1 MKLTT
6 PSKTFLYFTFLFLLT
21 NSIIAQNLKS
31 DVDALIAEAYP
42 KDAPGVSILIAKN
55 GKAIYSNASGL
66 ANMELNVPLKPTH
79 VFEIGSITKQF
90 TAIAILM
97 LEEQGKLSVTDD
109 ITKYIPDYP
118 TLGKTITIHH
128 LLNHTSGIKSYTSM
142 PSFRASARKDMTP
155 TELIDVFKNEPMDF
169 DPGEQFRY
177 NNSGYIIL
185 GHIIEVIS
193 KKSYAEFI
201 EENIFKPVG
210 MTSSYYGSMKEIIPN
225 RASGYSKRGDKYV
238 NADYLSLTLPY
249 AAGSIM
255 STVDDLLKWQNALNA
270 NQLVKR
276 STLEKAINGS
286 TLNNG
291 EKIDYGYGLIARSLN
306 GSPTIE
312 HSGGIFGYSTNGIY
326 FPEED
331 IYVIGLINCDCSSAG
346 QIVNKVAARAIGKPF
361 YAKNKAIKLNEAQ
374 LKKWVG
380 AYQFENNIIRH
391 ITVNNGKIFSQREGS
406 DKLEIYPMSENTFM
420 FDGSTTS
427 YSFAMQGGKKEA
439 TIIVDGKKHLGKQ
452 IDKAPP
458 AEKKEITLPVK
469 ELEQYIGTYE
479 LAPTFSIQISVREGK
494 IFGVATGQPEVQLF
508 PYSKNAF
515 FLKVVKAEIIFN
527 KDENGKVTSLTL
539 HQNGRQVPGKKVK

>member
-1 MKLTT
+1 MKV
-6 PSKTFLYFTFLFLLT
+6 KTQTKPLLYFSFFFLFI

-55 GKAIYSNASGL
+55 GKTIYTNSSGM
-66 ANMELNVPLKPTH
+66 ANMELNVPLNSNS

-90 TAIAILM
+90 TAISILM
-97 LEEQGKLSVTDD
+97 LQEQGKLNVTDN

-118 TLGKTITIHH
+118 TNGKTITIHH

-169 DPGEQFRY
+169 DPGEQYRY
-177 NNSGYIIL
+177 NNSGYILL
-185 GHIIEVIS
+185 GHIIEVVS
-193 KKSYAEFI
+193 KLSYAEFI
-201 EENIFKPVG
+201 EKNIFKPVG
-210 MTSSYYGSMKEIIPN
+210 MTSSYYGSMKKIIPN
-225 RASGYSKRGDKYV
+225 RASGYSKPGNNYV

-255 STVDDLLKWQNALNA
+255 STVGDLLKWQNALSA

-286 TLNNG
+286 SLNNG
-291 EKIDYGYGLIARSLN
+291 KKINYGYGFIAGDLN

-326 FPEED
+326 FPKED
-331 IYVIGLINCDCSSAG
+331 IYVIGLVNCDCSSASR
-346 QIVNKVAARAIGKPF
+346 IVNKVAATAIGKPF
-361 YAKNKAIKLNEAQ
+361 HHKKNAVALNETQ

-380 AYQFENNIIRH
+380 AYQYENNVVRYV
-391 ITVNNGKIFSQREGS
+391 TVSEGKIYSQREGS
-406 DKLEIYPMSENTFM
+406 DKIEIYPTSENTFV

-427 YSFAMQGGKKEA
+427 YIFAMQGNKKEA
-439 TIIVDGKKHLGKQ
+439 TMIVNGEKRLGKE
-452 IDKAPP
+452 IDKAAP
-458 AEKKEITLPVK
+458 AEKKEITLPAE
-469 ELEQYIGTYE
+469 ELQQFVGTYE

-494 IFGVATGQPEVQLF
+494 IFGVATNQPEVQLF

-527 KDENGKVTSLTL
+527 KNEEGKVVSLTL
-539 HQNGRQVPGKKVK
+539 HQNGQQVPGKKVK